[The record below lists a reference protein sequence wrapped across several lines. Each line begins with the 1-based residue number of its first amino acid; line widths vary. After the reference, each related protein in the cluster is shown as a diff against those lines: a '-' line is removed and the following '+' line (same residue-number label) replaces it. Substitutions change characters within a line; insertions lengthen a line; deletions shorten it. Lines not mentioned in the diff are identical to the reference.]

1 MLGGPLV
8 GGLIVENLG
17 FQWGMICFGAL
28 VLVFA
33 PVVAFFNIEWMS
45 AATNCGLLFVHFRR
59 ISYESLTK

>member
-1 MLGGPLV
+1 
-8 GGLIVENLG
+8 
-17 FQWGMICFGAL
+17 
-28 VLVFA
+28 VFA